1 MKNKNSYKKLVLNGL
16 LYGAASLVA
25 AVFAVSIY
33 AGIVNGWSGQ
43 GSILSLFN
51 KIGLTDFDEARPDVG
66 IEYVYLRKISN
77 PVDDFNYYK
86 YQATVV
92 VRNYGERLVDGDVV
106 ISAGENQKNAFVRNT
121 LNGLTLNKG
130 QTFVFDDYEV
140 LMDGKYN
147 YGQYTFEVELKDQKE
162 RDSENNEQTV
172 DIYEEPVKLESLEVE
187 SVEADGD
194 IALIYSQSNGY
205 EEKLSELNL
214 EICLTKNT
222 DLFSEK
228 DLKYAE
234 VDTGKEI
241 FSYYK
246 IKANKDLLLDD
257 SFECEELVESSY
269 DFEEDVDYVMYLRA
283 LKGEGEIGDGNEDG
297 NTDFFATSNL
307 IYVPIQKY
315 INRAEFTKLF
325 TEYAKLGIDDE
336 GKIYFDDV
344 GEEDWYSPYVQ
355 TMFNYGLLHDPKDFA
370 FNAEESVSRA
380 EILEPLLNY
389 FDVDLK
395 VAEGAPHFYDVPK
408 DHGDYFFAEG
418 LFASGKAKAFGI
430 YLHPDKK
437 LSSHFLK
444 YMINEFMGS

>member
-1 MKNKNSYKKLVLNGL
+1 MKNKNSYKKIALNGL

-51 KIGLTDFDEARPDVG
+51 KIGLTDFEEERPDVG

-77 PVDDFNYYK
+77 PVDDFDYYR

-92 VRNYGERLVDGDVV
+92 VRNYGEKLIDGDVV
-106 ISAGENQKNAFVRNT
+106 ILAGENQKNAFVRNT

-140 LMDGKYN
+140 LMDGRYN
-147 YGQYTFEVELKDQKE
+147 YGQYKFKVELKDQKE

-194 IALIYSQSNGY
+194 IALIYSQSKGY
-205 EEKLSELNL
+205 EEKLSGLNL

-246 IKANKDLLLDD
+246 IKATKDLLLDD
-257 SFECEELVESSY
+257 SFQCEKLVESSY

-283 LKGEGEIGDGNEDG
+283 LKGGGETGDGNEDG
-297 NTDFFATSNL
+297 NTNFFATGNL
-307 IYVPIQKY
+307 LYVPIQKY

-325 TEYAKLGIDDE
+325 TEYAKLEIDDE
-336 GKIYFDDV
+336 GKIYFEDV
-344 GEEDWYSPYVQ
+344 GVEDWYSPYVQ

-370 FNAEESVSRA
+370 FNADESVARA
-380 EILEPLLNY
+380 EVLEPLLNY
-389 FDVDLK
+389 FDIDL
-395 VAEGAPHFYDVPK
+395 VVEEGAPHFYDVPK
-408 DHGDYFFAEG
+408 DHDDYFFTEG
-418 LFASGKAKAFGI
+418 LSASGRAKALGI
-430 YLHPDKK
+430 YFHPDKK
-437 LSSHFLK
+437 LSLHFLK